1 MIAFN
6 LLSEPIRKYI
16 RDKGW
21 ESLRPIQ
28 EAAIQRILSTE
39 NNYVLISR
47 TASGKTEA
55 AFLPILSRANFKKE
69 GVRILYISPL
79 VKNYHQSRIKTN
91 EQYDLHKNLY
101 L

>member
-1 MIAFN
+1 MSAFN

-16 RDKGW
+16 RDQKW

-28 EAAIQRILSTE
+28 EAAIQKIIATD

-55 AFLPILSRANFKKE
+55 AFCRS
-69 GVRILYISPL
+69 
-79 VKNYHQSRIKTN
+79 
-91 EQYDLHKNLY
+91 Y
-101 L
+101 LK